1 MYDKQAMYR
10 EIEAYMQHIN
20 FAYNC
25 YEAYISLFDINER
38 YNDVLNLSP
47 GFFTITRF
55 SLSKCLLLETAKLFC
70 GSKDERTIQK
80 LIRIVQSNNSAF
92 EHKNAKTLCDAVYNA
107 LANRF
112 ANTID
117 KIKARRDQDLS
128 HNDPLFFY
136 GDKNPAEE
144 NYISPSEIEELL
156 LYVFGFCNE
165 LLECLPCDEKVIL
178 THGAND
184 INNLIEKSFDLYCQ
198 KKTNEGILLSLEET
212 KT

>member
-25 YEAYISLFDINER
+25 YEAYISLCDINER

-47 GFFTITRF
+47 GFFTITQF

-70 GSKDERTIQK
+70 GSKDERTMQK
-80 LIRIVQSNNSAF
+80 LIRIVQSNNSVF
-92 EHKNAKTLCDAVYNA
+92 EHKNAKTLCDEVYNT

-117 KIKARRDQDLS
+117 RIKARRDQDLS

-136 GDKNPAEE
+136 DDKNPAEE
-144 NYISPSEIEELL
+144 NYISPAEIEELL

-165 LLECLPCDEKVIL
+165 LLESVPCDEKVIL
-178 THGAND
+178 MHGAND
-184 INNLIEKSFDLYCQ
+184 ISTLVEKFDL
-198 KKTNEGILLSLEET
+198 LLRGTDE
-212 KT
+212 K

>member
-1 MYDKQAMYR
+1 MYDATEMFR
-10 EIEAYMQHIN
+10 EIDAYMQHIN

-25 YEAYISLFDINER
+25 YQAYVSLYDVNEK

-80 LIRIVQSNNSAF
+80 LIRIVQSNHSAF

-112 ANTID
+112 ANTIN

-156 LYVFGFCNE
+156 LYSFGFCNE
-165 LLECLPCDEKVIL
+165 LLECLRYDKRVTL
-178 THGAND
+178 TNGAND
-184 INNLIEKSFDLYCQ
+184 LVNLVKTCNINKLKRS
-198 KKTNEGILLSLEET
+198 
-212 KT
+212 

>member
-1 MYDKQAMYR
+1 MYDKQAMYL

-25 YEAYISLFDINER
+25 YEAYVSLCDINER

-47 GFFTITRF
+47 GFFTVTRF

-70 GSKDERTIQK
+70 GSNKDERTIQK
-80 LIRIVQSNNSAF
+80 LIRIVQSNNSVF
-92 EHKNAKTLCDAVYNA
+92 EYENAKTLCDVVHNA

-117 KIKARRDQDLS
+117 KIKARRNKDLT
-128 HNDPLFFY
+128 HNDRLFFY

-144 NYISPSEIEELL
+144 NYITPSEIEELL
-156 LYVFGFCNE
+156 LYTFDVCNE
-165 LLECLPCDEKVIL
+165 LLECLHYDEKVIL
-178 THGAND
+178 INGAND
-184 INNLIEKSFDLYCQ
+184 ISTLIEKFDL
-198 KKTNEGILLSLEET
+198 LLKGADE
-212 KT
+212 K

>member
-1 MYDKQAMYR
+1 MKMYGTTEMFR

-25 YEAYISLFDINER
+25 YQAYVSLYDVNEK

-55 SLSKCLLLETAKLFC
+55 SLSKCLLVETAKLFC

-80 LIRIVQSNNSAF
+80 LIRLAQSNRSAF
-92 EHKNAKTLCDAVYNA
+92 KHDNSKLLCDAANNA
-107 LANRF
+107 LENKF
-112 ANTID
+112 DNTI
-117 KIKARRDQDLS
+117 KKLKARRDQDLT
-128 HNDPLFFY
+128 HNDQLFFY

-156 LYVFGFCNE
+156 LYVFDFCNE
-165 LLECLPCDEKVIL
+165 LLKCLSCDEKVIL
-178 THGAND
+178 MHGAND
-184 INNLIEKSFDLYCQ
+184 ISEFVEKFDLLFRGTRNDQ
-198 KKTNEGILLSLEET
+198 E
-212 KT
+212 

>member
-1 MYDKQAMYR
+1 MKMYDTTEMFR

-25 YEAYISLFDINER
+25 YQAYVSLYDVNEK

-80 LIRIVQSNNSAF
+80 LIRLAQSNRSTFKHDNS
-92 EHKNAKTLCDAVYNA
+92 KLLCDAANNA
-107 LANRF
+107 LENRF
-112 ANTID
+112 DNTI
-117 KIKARRDQDLS
+117 KKLKARRDQDLT

-136 GDKNPAEE
+136 ADKNPAEE
-144 NYISPSEIEELL
+144 NYISESDLAKVLKFQSNPSD
-156 LYVFGFCNE
+156 
-165 LLECLPCDEKVIL
+165 PSWMD
-178 THGAND
+178 
-184 INNLIEKSFDLYCQ
+184 
-198 KKTNEGILLSLEET
+198 
-212 KT
+212 

>member
-25 YEAYISLFDINER
+25 YEAYISLCDVNEK
-38 YNDVLNLSP
+38 YNDILNLSP

-55 SLSKCLLLETAKLFC
+55 SLSKCLFLETAKLFC

-80 LIRIVQSNNSAF
+80 LIRLAQSNNSAF
-92 EHKNAKTLCDAVYNA
+92 EDKNAKTLCDAADKA
-107 LANRF
+107 LTNRF
-112 ANTID
+112 ANTIN
-117 KIKARRDQDLS
+117 KIKSRRDQDLT

-136 GDKNPAEE
+136 GDKNPAKE

-156 LYVFGFCNE
+156 LYVFDFCND
-165 LLECLPCDEKVIL
+165 LLECLSCDEKVIL
-178 THGAND
+178 MHGAND
-184 INNLIEKSFDLYCQ
+184 ISELVEK
-198 KKTNEGILLSLEET
+198 IHLLLRGD
-212 KT
+212 

>member
-1 MYDKQAMYR
+1 MCR

-25 YEAYISLFDINER
+25 YEAYISLCDINER

-47 GFFTITRF
+47 GFFTITQF

-70 GSKDERTIQK
+70 GSKDERTMQK
-80 LIRIVQSNNSAF
+80 LIRIVQSNNSVF
-92 EHKNAKTLCDAVYNA
+92 EHKNAKTLCDEVYNA

-117 KIKARRDQDLS
+117 KIKVRRDQDLS

-144 NYISPSEIEELL
+144 NYISPAEIEELL

-165 LLECLPCDEKVIL
+165 LLESVPCDEKVIL
-178 THGAND
+178 MHGAND
-184 INNLIEKSFDLYCQ
+184 ISTLVEKFDL
-198 KKTNEGILLSLEET
+198 LLRGTDE
-212 KT
+212 K